1 MVPRRAAPVFD
12 SGSHLDAQ
20 SFRAL
25 DPSAVQILDV
35 REPWEYDL
43 ARIPGAVLI
52 PLGELAGRVKELDP
66 ARPVA
71 AYCHHGMRSLQALRF
86 LQNLGFMDLAHLAGG
101 IEAYSLLDPTVPRY
115 R

>member
-1 MVPRRAAPVFD
+1 MFEA
-12 SGSHLDAQ
+12 GHQLEAQ
-20 SFRAL
+20 AFQSL

-52 PLGELAGRVKELDP
+52 PLGELAERAKELDP

-86 LQNLGFMDLAHLAGG
+86 LQSLGFMDLAHLSGG
-101 IEAYSLLDPTVPRY
+101 IDAYSLLDPSVPRY